1 MLKELSFYQGDLV
14 EAEAQMKLQLTE
26 KFLFLFLW
34 VSQKSY
40 EVEIL

>member
-14 EAEAQMKLQLTE
+14 EAEAQMKNHSTE
-26 KFLFLFLW
+26 QFLFDCLG
-34 VSQKSY
+34 VNQKSY